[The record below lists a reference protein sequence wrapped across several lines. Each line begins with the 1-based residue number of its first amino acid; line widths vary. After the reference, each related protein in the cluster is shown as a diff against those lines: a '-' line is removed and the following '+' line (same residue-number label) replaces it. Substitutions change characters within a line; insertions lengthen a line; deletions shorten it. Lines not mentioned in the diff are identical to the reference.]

1 MKVVVIIIIIIIQS
15 FCTYCTFSTGTPLLI
30 SSSLTTSCVGAA
42 RGDEEIIMIGRPGL
56 LIANARSVIM
66 IDINFLKME
75 NVIHFCMVIIVGIFI
90 VINSLANLAVLVIF
104 VITSMAFSRFIIV
117 IVVIAVRLCMLC
129 IFFTFSTFS
138 TFVPIVI
145 NFVVVFSL
153 SILSPFVVVVHI
165 ISSHVVFVVT
175 PMTVCGEVI
184 ILFVINFVVRLTVG
198 DSLLIITHIS
208 ATVLRFEVIIVSR
221 GLSEVVI
228 VSCISSIS

>member
-117 IVVIAVRLCMLC
+117 IVVIAVRLC

>member
-104 VITSMAFSRFIIV
+104 VITSMAFSRFTIV
-117 IVVIAVRLCMLC
+117 IVVIAVRLC

-175 PMTVCGEVI
+175 PMTVCREVI